1 MSKLTYKW
9 TPDYA
14 IPPGWLL
21 EEYLET
27 WGYSQA
33 EFARRCGRS
42 PKLISEIIAGKAPIE
57 LDTALQFEKVLGLS
71 ANVWV
76 NMESI
81 YRLQL
86 AKEAEAKRVEAEAE
100 WAKGFPVQELVK
112 RDYFPRPKSK
122 ADRVSNLLAFFCV
135 ASSDA
140 WKNRY
145 SYANVAY
152 RHSPNFTSSEEVL
165 ATWLRLGEIKAE
177 QQECAPYNK
186 SEFRRAVQFIRDL
199 TCEPVNTALEQ
210 AEKLC
215 NEAGVALALIKPFQ
229 GMALSGAAWWL
240 SPRKAVVQL
249 TARHK
254 TTDYLWFS
262 FFHEA
267 AHVLLHSKKDVFVD
281 ENNESDTKQET
292 EANEWASNLLIPETA
307 WQQLT
312 QISPLNG
319 VVVGEFAKEQGIAP
333 GIVVGRLQHEG
344 VIPWRSLNSLKVRV
358 DTGIL
363 RDLWAQPFRE
373 R

>member
-21 EEYLET
+21 EEYLEY

-57 LDTALQFEKVLGLS
+57 PDTALQFEKILGLG

-86 AKEAEAKRVEAEAE
+86 AKEAEARRVEAEAE
-100 WAKGFPVQELVK
+100 WAKAFPVQELVNRK
-112 RDYFPRPKSK
+112 YFPRPKSK
-122 ADRVSNLLAFFCV
+122 ADRVSNLLEFFCV

-145 SYANVAY
+145 SYANVEY
-152 RHSPNFTSSEEVL
+152 RHSPSFTSSEEVL
-165 ATWLRLGEIKAE
+165 ATWLRLGEIEAE
-177 QQECAPYNK
+177 QQESAPYNK
-186 SEFRRAVQFIRDL
+186 SQFRRAVQSIRDL

-240 SPRKAVVQL
+240 SPRKAIIQL

-254 TTDYLWFS
+254 TNDHLWFS

-267 AHVLLHSKKDVFVD
+267 AHILLHSKEDIFVD
-281 ENNESDTKQET
+281 ENNKSDTEQET
-292 EANEWASNLLIPETA
+292 EANEWASNLLIPEMA
-307 WQQLT
+307 WQQFRQVSSL
-312 QISPLNG
+312 SEK
-319 VVVGEFAKEQGIAP
+319 VVRKFAQEQGIAP
-333 GIVVGRLQHEG
+333 GIVVGRLQHEE
-344 VIPWRSLNSLKVRV
+344 IISWSRLNNLKVRLKW
-358 DTGIL
+358 DS
-363 RDLWAQPFRE
+363 
-373 R
+373 

>member
-21 EEYLET
+21 EEYLEVR
-27 WGYSQA
+27 GYSQA

-57 LDTALQFEKVLGLS
+57 QDTALQFEKVLGLK

-86 AKEAEAKRVEAEAE
+86 AKEAEAKKVEAEAE
-100 WAKGFPVQELVK
+100 WAKAFPVQELAD
-112 RDYFPRPKSK
+112 REYFPRPKSS
-122 ADRVSNLLAFFCV
+122 ADSVSELLTFFRV

-140 WKNRY
+140 WKNKY
-145 SYANVAY
+145 SSANVAY
-152 RHSPNFTSSEEVL
+152 SHSPSFTSSEEVL
-165 ATWLRLGEIKAE
+165 ATWLRLGEMKAE

-186 SEFRRAVQFIRDL
+186 SQFRKAVQSIRYL
-199 TCEPVNTALEQ
+199 TCEPIDTALKQ
-210 AEKLC
+210 AGKLC

-240 SPRKAVVQL
+240 SPGKAIIQL

-254 TTDYLWFS
+254 RDDHLWFS

-267 AHVLLHSKKDVFVD
+267 AHVLLHSKRAVFVD
-281 ENNESDTKQET
+281 EKNNESDTKQEL
-292 EANEWASNLLIPETA
+292 EANEWASNLLIPRVA
-307 WQQLT
+307 WKQIT
-312 QISPLNG
+312 QVSPLTAKA
-319 VVVGEFAKEQGIAP
+319 VKEFAQEQGIAP

-344 VIPWRSLNSLKVRV
+344 VIPWSRLNYLKVRLKW
-358 DTGIL
+358 DS
-363 RDLWAQPFRE
+363 
-373 R
+373 